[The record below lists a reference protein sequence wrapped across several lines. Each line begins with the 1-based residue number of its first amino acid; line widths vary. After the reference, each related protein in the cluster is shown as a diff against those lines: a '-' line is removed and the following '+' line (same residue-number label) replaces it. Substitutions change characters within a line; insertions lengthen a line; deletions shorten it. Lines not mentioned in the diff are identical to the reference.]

1 MNCEHC
7 DNNCKVQS
15 TKYLSSYKKNLH
27 LLFSKKGVCADLVNI
42 IIGFLVNE
50 KGHRIEYQIKHVDYS
65 YSYSSYRVC
74 SPCFQIG
81 FEKFKRWHCHWPT
94 LRREKWFA
102 MDFDLG
108 KIEDKEYEEK
118 ARLYLLNIIVNDY
131 KVNYD
136 RDKEYTQIECNNGK
150 KLLKID
156 WK

>member
-1 MNCEHC
+1 
-7 DNNCKVQS
+7 
-15 TKYLSSYKKNLH
+15 
-27 LLFSKKGVCADLVNI
+27 
-42 IIGFLVNE
+42 
-50 KGHRIEYQIKHVDYS
+50 
-65 YSYSSYRVC
+65 
-74 SPCFQIG
+74 
-81 FEKFKRWHCHWPT
+81 
-94 LRREKWFA
+94 

>member
-81 FEKFKRWHCHWPT
+81 FEKFKKWHCHWPT

-118 ARLYLLNIIVNDY
+118 AMFYLLNIIVNDY